1 MWAHTHHTSL
11 SFYFALITYRNEN
24 FWHFEQNL
32 HKAISMLLKSL
43 YQTSALCYHCSFPPC
58 LCFWI
63 ILLGSSRKWQ
73 MTALQEN
80 NKQTK
85 QQQESHKNKI
95 PPPSWRCSTYES
107 NRELSVLRTLSEWWL
122 SDRSSRREAKNSTIF
137 ISWKQTLLAHLYSLG
152 QTLTKGRVSMPLGRP
167 SAFSSA
173 HLPGWF
179 PSFSTIN
186 NFRKYTSKYGRS
198 IWTFSMNLPTP
209 V

>member
-1 MWAHTHHTSL
+1 MLPLQFSILSL
-11 SFYFALITYRNEN
+11 FLNHPSGVFQKMTND
-24 FWHFEQNL
+24 
-32 HKAISMLLKSL
+32 
-43 YQTSALCYHCSFPPC
+43 CSP
-58 LCFWI
+58 
-63 ILLGSSRKWQ
+63 R
-73 MTALQEN
+73 
-80 NKQTK
+80 K
-85 QQQESHKNKI
+85 QQTNKTTTRK
-95 PPPSWRCSTYES
+95 PQKQNTTTSWRCSTYES